1 MGFWVRETF
10 ASLRL
15 PGYRVLWFA
24 VLLNFA
30 ALWSSIVSRGF
41 ITFELTDSAAA
52 LGAMF
57 FGFGLPMLIL
67 TPIGGVIA
75 DRWPRKT
82 VTVISQWSFAVT
94 NTVLAVLILADAV
107 EVWMLF
113 VAAIAEGAGVAL
125 GIPARQAL
133 IGDLV
138 DDDGLG
144 NAVALQQ
151 VSFNG
156 VRVIAPTVA
165 GALIAV
171 AFVGV
176 GGVYVLQTALYAAG
190 ATVMMFVPR
199 VAARQPEERVSPLR
213 GIAEGIRYVRSRPAI
228 LTLVL
233 VAYAIELTAFTYAV
247 FIPAIVGDIFNRG
260 SIALGVMTTAIA
272 AGAFAASL
280 PVAVLANRASGWT
293 VHTWSALAFG
303 MLLIA
308 FSVAPVYAVALAVG
322 VALGA
327 AETGFLALNQSL
339 AMRYSHSDYY
349 GRVQAV
355 LLFGFALNG
364 LIGLP
369 FGLLADVIGIRETMF
384 TLGVASTVFVAAVL
398 LYARRIDARSDAHAP
413 SATASATDATA
424 TPTAAS

>member
-247 FIPAIVGDIFNRG
+247 FIPAIVGDVPEAIIPLSR
-260 SIALGVMTTAIA
+260 LGDMGTTFVFQ
-272 AGAFAASL
+272 GD
-280 PVAVLANRASGWT
+280 V
-293 VHTWSALAFG
+293 
-303 MLLIA
+303 
-308 FSVAPVYAVALAVG
+308 
-322 VALGA
+322 
-327 AETGFLALNQSL
+327 
-339 AMRYSHSDYY
+339 
-349 GRVQAV
+349 
-355 LLFGFALNG
+355 FGFDEFERRVAS
-364 LIGLP
+364 IGL
-369 FGLLADVIGIRETMF
+369 RQQRR
-384 TLGVASTVFVAAVL
+384 AA
-398 LYARRIDARSDAHAP
+398 
-413 SATASATDATA
+413 
-424 TPTAAS
+424 